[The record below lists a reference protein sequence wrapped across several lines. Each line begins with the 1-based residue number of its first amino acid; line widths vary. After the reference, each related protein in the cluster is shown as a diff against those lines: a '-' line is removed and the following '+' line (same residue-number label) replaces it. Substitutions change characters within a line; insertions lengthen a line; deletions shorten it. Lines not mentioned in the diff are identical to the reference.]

1 MNPGYSLKGL
11 ILRLQYFGHLM
22 RRADSLEKTLML
34 GKIEGK
40 RIRERQRMR
49 WLYSVTNTMDTNLSK
64 LWETVEDTGACH
76 ATGHGVAELDM
87 T

>member
-1 MNPGYSLKGL
+1 
-11 ILRLQYFGHLM
+11 M

-34 GKIEGK
+34 GKTEGK
-40 RIRERQRMR
+40 RIREQQRMR
-49 WLYSVTNTMDTNLSK
+49 WLYSVINSMDTNLST
-64 LWETVEDTGACH
+64 LWEILEDRGAWH